1 MIRKYTKDEA
11 FKEFKKLI
19 KKNNKTEAIKI
30 GKALLKKQV
39 NLEVLNLLTEL
50 YIDLNQVDQGIKF
63 YEEVDNLFDENIDIK
78 KNLIKL
84 KNDHIKDYEY
94 VELKINE
101 ILTKNPEDL
110 ETINT
115 KLELQRI
122 TNKNHDAIKYI
133 NKIKKNK
140 KIKLNFNTYSIIGT
154 IYHELNLF
162 DDAKKNYQLSIKLGN
177 KNSNVYTNIAL
188 IYQSLGD
195 LKKSK
200 ENYIKALKINKTNK
214 EAFRSLAFIN
224 GISSKNKITQNI
236 ENLIANNKI
245 NKDLHEYAFGLSK
258 IYDTENDFKKASKFL
273 KVANRSKFINFNSEI
288 PKEIRLIRSIKKI
301 YVNDNYKSITNTK
314 NIKMK
319 PIFIIGMPRTGSTL
333 LEQILTMH
341 SSIKGYGELKY
352 LERAT
357 QQEVKKSNIKSV
369 LISSYK
375 DIWPKIGENY
385 INQIKNSFGESKYF
399 IDKMPYNFLNIGII
413 QRALPQSKIIHIY
426 RNKNDNLLSLYQ
438 QRFDEGNA
446 YTHDIES
453 LKTYYNEYTELMDFW
468 NLEYKKDIY
477 KISYESI
484 IHEFNQTISKL
495 TEWLEINYTKEMEDF
510 HLNKKSTN
518 TASNAQVRM
527 KLNTKGIDKYKNYI
541 KYLPELFN

>member
-30 GKALLKKQV
+30 GKVLLKKQV

-84 KNDHIKDYEY
+84 KNNHIKDYEY

-484 IHEFNQTISKL
+484 IHEFNHTISKL

>member
-1 MIRKYTKDEA
+1 MIRKYTKVEA
-11 FKEFKKLI
+11 FKEFKKFI
-19 KKNNKTEAIKI
+19 KKNNKNEALKI
-30 GKALLKKQV
+30 GKALLKKQI

-50 YIDLNQVDQGIKF
+50 YMDLNKVDQGIKF

-84 KNDHIKDYEY
+84 KNIHVKDYKY

-101 ILTKNPEDL
+101 ILKKNPEDL

-115 KLELQRI
+115 KLKLHRI
-122 TNKNHDAIKYI
+122 TNKNNEAIKYI
-133 NKIKKNK
+133 NEIKKNK
-140 KIKLNFNTYSIIGT
+140 KIKFNFNTYSIIGT

-162 DDAKKNYQLSIKLGN
+162 EEAKKNYQLSIKLGN
-177 KNSNVYTNIAL
+177 KNSSVYTNIAL
-188 IYQSLGD
+188 IYQSIGN

-200 ENYIKALKINKTNK
+200 ENYKKALKINKTNK

-224 GISSKNKITQNI
+224 GINSKNKITENI
-236 ENLIANNKI
+236 ENLIIDNKI
-245 NKDLHEYAFGLSK
+245 NKDLYEYAFGLSK
-258 IYDTENDFKKASKFL
+258 IYDTEKNYIKAYKFL
-273 KVANRSKFINFNSEI
+273 TIANKDKFINLSNESK
-288 PKEIRLIRSIKKI
+288 KEIKQIRSIKRI
-301 YVNDNYKSITNTK
+301 YVNDNYESKINTK
-314 NIKMK
+314 NKKMI

-333 LEQILTMH
+333 LEQILTMDND
-341 SSIKGYGELKY
+341 IKGYGELKY

-357 QQEVKKSNIKSV
+357 QQEVKNSNIKSE

-385 INQIKNSFGESKYF
+385 INQIKSNFGESKYF
-399 IDKMPYNFLNIGII
+399 IDKMPYNFLNIGVIE
-413 QRALPQSKIIHIY
+413 RALPQSKIIHIY

-446 YTHDIES
+446 YTYDIES
-453 LKTYYNEYTELMDFW
+453 LKTYYNEYTKLMDYW
-468 NLEYKKDIY
+468 YLEYNKNIY
-477 KISYESI
+477 KISYENI

-495 TEWLEINYTKEMEDF
+495 TEWLEIKYTNEMEDF

-541 KYLPELFN
+541 KYLPDLFN

>member
-1 MIRKYTKDEA
+1 MIRKYTKAEA
-11 FKEFKKLI
+11 SKEFKKLI
-19 KKNNKTEAIKI
+19 IKNNKTEAIKI
-30 GKALLKKQV
+30 GEVLLKKQI

-50 YIDLNQVDQGIKF
+50 YIDLNQVDHGIKF
-63 YEEVDNLFDENIDIK
+63 YEEIDNLFDENIDIK

-84 KNDHIKDYEY
+84 KYVHIKDYEY

-110 ETINT
+110 DTINT
-115 KLELQRI
+115 KLELQRT

-188 IYQSLGD
+188 IYQSQGD
-195 LKKSK
+195 LKRSK
-200 ENYIKALKINKTNK
+200 ENYIKALRINNTNK
-214 EAFRSLAFIN
+214 EAFRSVAFIN

-245 NKDLHEYAFGLSK
+245 NKDLYEYAFGLSK
-258 IYDTENDFKKASKFL
+258 IYDTENDYKKASEFL
-273 KVANRSKFINFNSEI
+273 KVANKEKFMNSNNEI
-288 PKEIRLIRSIKKI
+288 TKEIRQIRSIKKI
-301 YVNDNYKSITNTK
+301 YVNDNYKSKINNK
-314 NIKMK
+314 NKKMI

-333 LEQILTMH
+333 LEQIITMH
-341 SSIKGYGELKY
+341 TNIKGYGELKY

-468 NLEYKKDIY
+468 DLEYKKDIY

-510 HLNKKSTN
+510 HLNNKSTN